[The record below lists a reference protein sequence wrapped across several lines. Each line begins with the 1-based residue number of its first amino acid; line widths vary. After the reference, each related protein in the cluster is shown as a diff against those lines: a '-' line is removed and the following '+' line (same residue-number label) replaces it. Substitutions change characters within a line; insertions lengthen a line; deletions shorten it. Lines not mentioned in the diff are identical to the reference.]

1 MSVICDDVICDD
13 VARKCISLI
22 GRSWIT
28 WPLRENEYLQ
38 RMPAPVCGGWGR
50 GWIVG
55 HLDPREQQSMKK
67 QKSMKKIVE
76 TKWFSSSICSKE
88 MQEQG
93 QRTKQKTSSLCDQ
106 WTDHSGDIDSLWGR
120 ECLSSSFLFFHRSN
134 IDNSFHFSFSLLKY
148 ESRSIVA

>member
-1 MSVICDDVICDD
+1 MRWRHMRWRRQKVHFFDWQVMNH
-13 VARKCISLI
+13 V
-22 GRSWIT
+22 T
-28 WPLRENEYLQ
+28 TERERIFTENTS
-38 RMPAPVCGGWGR
+38 ACVWGDGGG

-106 WTDHSGDIDSLWGR
+106 WTDHSRDIDSLWGR